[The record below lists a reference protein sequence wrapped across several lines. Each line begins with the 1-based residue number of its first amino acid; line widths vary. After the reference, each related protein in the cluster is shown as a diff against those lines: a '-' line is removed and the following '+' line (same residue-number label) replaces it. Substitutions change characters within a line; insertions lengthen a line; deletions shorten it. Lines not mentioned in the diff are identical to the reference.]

1 MCANALNDV
10 VHVHV
15 LERNS
20 KEQICQRYTRGWDK
34 VLFAYVGKW
43 SRLGRNKLSDVTA
56 LPMCIAP
63 GVRNPTVKRGDK
75 LAFRNADVCNLERP
89 VPHATCFDAVLYF
102 EKRSQ
107 AHPGNQQ

>member
-1 MCANALNDV
+1 MTWSMFMFWSATQKNRFANDILVDG
-10 VHVHV
+10 
-15 LERNS
+15 
-20 KEQICQRYTRGWDK
+20 TRFC
-34 VLFAYVGKW
+34 LLTYVGKW

-89 VPHATCFDAVLYF
+89 VPHATYLFRCRTIF
-102 EKRSQ
+102 
-107 AHPGNQQ
+107 